1 MPELKQSLLKQL
13 LAISGITEKIWP
25 DRNDGF
31 SSLLYKNKD
40 FAHFHD
46 GNELDLRL
54 TAKIIKAE
62 GVLRPNNSTY
72 HPDRSNNSPWI
83 EVRFATSDDFPEV
96 IRLVK
101 LAIAQI

>member
-1 MPELKQSLLKQL
+1 MDNLRQL
-13 LAISGITEKIWP
+13 LLEELMTLGITEKVYLNR
-25 DRNDGF
+25 DDGF

-40 FAHFHD
+40 FAHFHNN
-46 GNELDLRL
+46 NELDLRL

-62 GVLRPNNSTY
+62 GILHPQGSTY
-72 HPDRSNNSPWI
+72 HPNRSNNSPWI
-83 EVRFATSDDFPEV
+83 EVRFTTPNDIPEV

>member
-1 MPELKQSLLKQL
+1 MSDLKQSLLKEL

-25 DRNDGF
+25 DRDDGF

-40 FAHFHD
+40 FAHFHND
-46 GNELDLRL
+46 NELDLRL
-54 TAKIIKAE
+54 TAKIIKAQ
-62 GVLRPNNSTY
+62 GVLRPNNSSY
-72 HPDRSNNSPWI
+72 HPDRSNNSPWV
-83 EVRFATSDDFPEV
+83 EVRFTKLADLPEV